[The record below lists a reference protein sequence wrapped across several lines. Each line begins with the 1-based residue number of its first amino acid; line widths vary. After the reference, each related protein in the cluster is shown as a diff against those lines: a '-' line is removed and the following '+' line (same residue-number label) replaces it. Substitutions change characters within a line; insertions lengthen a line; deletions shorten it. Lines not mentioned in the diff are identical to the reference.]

1 MDKPVDSYNRYINYL
16 RISVTDKCNLQCIYC
31 HPPSDIKGLSYED
44 ILSYEELLKIA
55 RIAINIG
62 IRKIRITGG
71 EPLLRKGIVGFIS
84 NLSKLPGLEDLSI
97 TTNGILLKDY
107 AADLFKAGVKRI
119 NVSLD
124 SLNFNKY
131 YKITGGDYLFR
142 VLDGLEEAQ
151 RVGFSPIKINV
162 VVIKGIN
169 EDEIID
175 FALLTKEKPYHV
187 RFIEFMPF
195 NSSMEWKREYCI
207 SAAQIF
213 KTIDSFQR
221 LYPLPNSFGDTA
233 KRYKFEDGIGEIGLI
248 SPVSDHF
255 CSSCNR
261 IRLTADGKI
270 RTCLFSDNEIDIKFL
285 LSRNFKDEDIERS
298 LKVAIKKKPE
308 KHRINEGVFKKCSRR
323 MSLIGG

>member
-1 MDKPVDSYNRYINYL
+1 MVNIVDSYNRYINYL
-16 RISVTDKCNLQCIYC
+16 RISVTDRCNLQCIYC
-31 HPPSDIKGLSYED
+31 KPPSELNGLKHSD
-44 ILSYEELLKIA
+44 ILTYEEILKIA
-55 RIAINIG
+55 KISLSIG
-62 IRKIRITGG
+62 IKKIRITGG
-71 EPLLRKGIVGFIS
+71 EPLLRKGIISFIS
-84 NLSKLPGLEDLSI
+84 ELSKLPGLEDLSI

-142 VLDGLEEAQ
+142 VLDGLEEAE
-151 RVGFSPIKINV
+151 RVGFYPIKINV

-169 EDEIID
+169 DDEIID
-175 FALLTKEKPYHV
+175 FALLTKGNPYHI

-195 NSSMEWKREYCI
+195 NSNMEWKREYCI
-207 SAAQIF
+207 SASEIF
-213 KTIDSFQR
+213 EIIDSFQR
-221 LYPLPNSFGDTA
+221 LQSMPFSPGETA
-233 KRYKFEDGIGEIGLI
+233 KRYKFEDGLGEIGLI

-285 LSRNFKDEDIERS
+285 MSQNIKNEDLERS
-298 LKVAIKKKPE
+298 LKIAIKKKPE
-308 KHRINEGVFKKCSRR
+308 KHHLNDGLFKKCTRG